1 MITPQFSFEDVEAE
15 INKQINERKSQ
26 IIHTLEYVGKQ
37 CVNDAVKNRGYT
49 DQTGNLKASIGY
61 MILDDGRVVSKPF
74 FPESSENNI
83 GSQTSKAFL
92 NSIIAENSTGIVL
105 IVVAGMNY
113 AAYVEAMGKNVLT
126 SAELLAERIVPTL
139 LKKIGLV
146 Q

>member
-61 MILDDGRVVSKPF
+61 MILDDGRVVGVSDF
-74 FPESSENNI
+74 SNDT
-83 GSQTSKAFL
+83 GGQTSKDFL
-92 NSIIAENSTGIVL
+92 NSIIAENSNGIVL

-113 AAYVEAMGKNVLT
+113 ARYVEAMGKNVLT
-126 SAELLAERIVPTL
+126 SAELLAERIIPTL